1 MQLTISVGDYRV
13 VVDVQRCGKAHD
25 LLDFVATCEGKTVAG
40 RMTVSGGHGKTPEQ
54 LEREIREFAERIA
67 HEAAEDAH
75 LHKLTSS
82 VLEPQQGESQ

>member
-1 MQLTISVGDYRV
+1 M
-13 VVDVQRCGKAHD
+13 VVDIQRNGDRHD
-25 LLDFVATCEGKTVAG
+25 ELDFVATCDDKTVSG
-40 RMTVSGGHGKTPEQ
+40 RMTVGGGHGKTREQ